1 MEIQCQVIVALR
13 NLNEALW
20 VRKKEQEYIMFKQN
34 DRCSGDRCPSAVFL
48 SDYREQG
55 LIRKVSSVGKGYEPN
70 FR

>member
-1 MEIQCQVIVALR
+1 
-13 NLNEALW
+13 
-20 VRKKEQEYIMFKQN
+20 MFKQN